1 MNFWFSGVAMNG
13 ELRALLVCVLAHVHQ
28 LSGETNVG
36 QFFSIL
42 KNDHLKT
49 FIYFKLQE
57 QAISRCYEF
66 EIILWWNWI
75 KSYLFETYYQNIQD

>member
-1 MNFWFSGVAMNG
+1 MNG

-42 KNDHLKT
+42 KNDHLY
-49 FIYFKLQE
+49 ISELQE
-57 QAISRCYEF
+57 QAISMLRVWDHF
-66 EIILWWNWI
+66 MVRLN
-75 KSYLFETYYQNIQD
+75 